1 MSFCK
6 LSVFQS
12 LLVILTNQCNVRYVR
27 KWLGLKALVYVLAT
41 KLLLCSAS
49 NTCNCIDAKVKPV
62 CIRILWAQNFREL
75 KHRHFWDA
83 DGKWMDDV
91 TTVTFGA
98 KPLFSWFFSKTYH
111 MLKGKE
117 LSSTISPLHL
127 RNGYTSSSVHII
139 TTAMTNFLEN
149 FHVFVQVILYKIAA
163 HFTAISSFLNTTCK
177 ELHWPFKP

>member
-1 MSFCK
+1 MQ
-6 LSVFQS
+6 V
-12 LLVILTNQCNVRYVR
+12 VR
-27 KWLGLKALVYVLAT
+27 LEGPLVYVLAT

-62 CIRILWAQNFREL
+62 CIRILWAQHVREL

-83 DGKWMDDV
+83 DGLWKDDV

-98 KPLFSWFFSKTYH
+98 KLLFSWFFFRTCR

-127 RNGYTSSSVHII
+127 RNGYTSSSVHNNSNDKFSWKFPRVCSGHIVQDCGSLHC
-139 TTAMTNFLEN
+139 NFLFPQYN
-149 FHVFVQVILYKIAA
+149 L
-163 HFTAISSFLNTTCK
+163 
-177 ELHWPFKP
+177 

>member
-12 LLVILTNQCNVRYVR
+12 LLVIVTNQCNVRYVC

-49 NTCNCIDAKVKPV
+49 NMRNCIDAKVKPV
-62 CIRILWAQNFREL
+62 CIRILWAQHVREL
-75 KHRHFWDA
+75 KHRHFLDA
-83 DGKWMDDV
+83 DGLWKDDV

-98 KPLFSWFFSKTYH
+98 KPLFSWFFFRTCR

-149 FHVFVQVILYKIAA
+149 FHVFVQVIVQDCGSL
-163 HFTAISSFLNTTCK
+163 HCNFLFPQYN
-177 ELHWPFKP
+177 L

>member
-12 LLVILTNQCNVRYVR
+12 LLVILTNQCNVRYVC
-27 KWLGLKALVYVLAT
+27 KWLGLKALVYVLAK
-41 KLLLCSAS
+41 KLLRCSAS

-62 CIRILWAQNFREL
+62 CIRILWAQNVREL

-83 DGKWMDDV
+83 DGKWKDDV

-98 KPLFSWFFSKTYH
+98 KNCH

-149 FHVFVQVILYKIAA
+149 FHVFVQVIVQDCGSL
-163 HFTAISSFLNTTCK
+163 HCNFLFPQYN
-177 ELHWPFKP
+177 L

>member
-1 MSFCK
+1 MQ
-6 LSVFQS
+6 V
-12 LLVILTNQCNVRYVR
+12 VR
-27 KWLGLKALVYVLAT
+27 LEGPVYVLAT

-62 CIRILWAQNFREL
+62 CIRILWAQNVREL

-83 DGKWMDDV
+83 DGKWMDDE

-98 KPLFSWFFSKTYH
+98 KPLFSWFFFKTYH

-177 ELHWPFKP
+177 ELH